1 MLYVLIMVTKLDLV
15 STKLHIFL
23 VLASTNC
30 TVNKIILFSW
40 NGAAQ
45 EQLAM
50 KCDILSHLLF
60 YNCQKYITSDI
71 KLTIMKKLKK
81 T

>member
-1 MLYVLIMVTKLDLV
+1 MVTKLDLV

-23 VLASTNC
+23 VLASTNG
-30 TVNKIILFSW
+30 TVNKIILLSW

-45 EQLAM
+45 GQLAM
-50 KCDILSHLLF
+50 KCDILSQLLS
-60 YNCQKYITSDI
+60 YNCQKDVISDI